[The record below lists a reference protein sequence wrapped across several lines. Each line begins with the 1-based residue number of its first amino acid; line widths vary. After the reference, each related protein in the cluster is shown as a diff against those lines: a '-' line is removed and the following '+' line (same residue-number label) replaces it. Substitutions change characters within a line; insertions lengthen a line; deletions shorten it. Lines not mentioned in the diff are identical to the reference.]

1 MLPDPSSPQIAS
13 DDPAPTRRLVLV
25 AGAGRS
31 GTSTV
36 AGILQRLG
44 LVVPAPEVVSDE
56 TNPKGFSE
64 SQWVVDFH
72 DDLLMHANVQVSD
85 ARPDAWTR
93 TSAFAE
99 RPGATRLLTGWLEE
113 QFSQADQVLI
123 KDPRLSWFLP
133 LWTTIARRVGAE
145 PSFITMLRPPAEIVG
160 SKRTY
165 YNSFLQDAHGV
176 AAWLNMLLNTERATR
191 GSARSFVRYHDL
203 LGDWEPTIT
212 RIGADLTLPRLEH
225 LTPADREVVDG
236 FVDPALRRV
245 SLTWDDLDL
254 PDRLATMARGAWEAL
269 DALPDV
275 GEDAG
280 AVTARLD
287 EIHEQYAAYY
297 LESEGVSRS
306 SVIAVRQA
314 AERARKQEPAP
325 VPAPTGIRGF
335 AVSAARR
342 VPPSVRRL
350 VPAPARA
357 RVRARLTPGG
367 APSGT
372 GPGPRP

>member
-1 MLPDPSSPQIAS
+1 MLPDPASPQTPS
-13 DDPAPTRRLVLV
+13 PDPVPGRRLVLV

-99 RPGATRLLTGWLEE
+99 RPGATRVLTTWLEE
-113 QFSQADQVLI
+113 QFGHADQLLI
-123 KDPRLSWFLP
+123 KDPRISWFLP

-165 YNSFLQDAHGV
+165 YNSFLQDAPGV

-203 LGDWEPTIT
+203 LGDWEPAIT
-212 RIGADLTLPRLEH
+212 RIGTDLALPRLQEI
-225 LTPADREVVDG
+225 TPQDREVVGG
-236 FVDPALRRV
+236 FVDPSLRRV

-254 PDRLATMARGAWEAL
+254 PDRLGTLARTAWAAL
-269 DALPDV
+269 DELPEI
-275 GEDAG
+275 GEDASE
-280 AVTARLD
+280 VSARLD
-287 EIHEQYAAYY
+287 AVHEEYAAYY
-297 LESEGVSRS
+297 QESESVSRS

-325 VPAPTGIRGF
+325 APAAPTGIRSV
-335 AVSAARR
+335 AVRAARR
-342 VPPSVRRL
+342 VPPSVRRM
-350 VPAPARA
+350 VPASARA
-357 RVRARLTPGG
+357 RVRARLSP
-367 APSGT
+367 GT
-372 GPGPRP
+372 GPAPRP

>member
-1 MLPDPSSPQIAS
+1 MLPDDSSPQTSAA
-13 DDPAPTRRLVLV
+13 DPGTARRLVLV

-44 LVVPAPEVVSDE
+44 LVVPTPEVLTDE

-99 RPGATRLLTGWLEE
+99 RPGATRVLTTWLEQ
-113 QFSQADQVLI
+113 QFSQADELLI

-165 YNSFLQDAHGV
+165 YNSSLQDAHGV
-176 AAWLNMLLNTERATR
+176 AAWVNMLLSTERATR
-191 GSARSFVRYHDL
+191 GSARAFVRYHDL
-203 LGDWEPTIT
+203 LDDWEPVVE
-212 RIGADLTLPRLEH
+212 GVGSALALPRLAQLGPEGR
-225 LTPADREVVDG
+225 AAVAG

-254 PDRLATMARGAWEAL
+254 PDRLATIARTAWEAL
-269 DALPDV
+269 DELPGATADT
-275 GEDAG
+275 DA
-280 AVTARLD
+280 VSARLD
-287 EIHEQYAAYY
+287 EVYEDYRAYY
-297 LESEGVSRS
+297 LESEMVSRS

-314 AERARKQEPAP
+314 QERARQAAEAPAAAAA
-325 VPAPTGIRGF
+325 PAATGLRAG
-335 AVSAARR
+335 AARAARR
-342 VPPSVRRL
+342 VPAPVRRL
-350 VPAPARA
+350 VPASARA
-357 RVRARLTPGG
+357 RLRARLSPG
-367 APSGT
+367 T
-372 GPGPRP
+372 RP

>member
-1 MLPDPSSPQIAS
+1 M
-13 DDPAPTRRLVLV
+13 
-25 AGAGRS
+25 
-31 GTSTV
+31 

-44 LVVPAPEVVSDE
+44 LTVPVPEVVSDE

-99 RPGATRLLTGWLEE
+99 RPGATRLLTTWLEE

-133 LWTTIARRVGAE
+133 LWTTIAHRVGAE

-203 LGDWEPTIT
+203 LANWEPVIT
-212 RIGADLTLPRLEH
+212 GIGTDLSLPRLQEIS
-225 LTPADREVVDG
+225 PQDRDTVNG
-236 FVDPALRRV
+236 FVDPSLRRV

-254 PDRLATMARGAWEAL
+254 PDRLAAMARGAWDAL
-269 DALPDV
+269 DRLPEV

-280 AVTARLD
+280 TVTARLD
-287 EIHEQYAAYY
+287 EIHAEYAAYY

-314 AERARKQEPAP
+314 AERARKQAAEP
-325 VPAPTGIRGF
+325 VPSPSGF
-335 AVSAARR
+335 RVLAVNAARR

-357 RVRARLTPGG
+357 RVRARLSPGG
-367 APSGT
+367 TPPGT
-372 GPGPRP
+372 DRGPRP